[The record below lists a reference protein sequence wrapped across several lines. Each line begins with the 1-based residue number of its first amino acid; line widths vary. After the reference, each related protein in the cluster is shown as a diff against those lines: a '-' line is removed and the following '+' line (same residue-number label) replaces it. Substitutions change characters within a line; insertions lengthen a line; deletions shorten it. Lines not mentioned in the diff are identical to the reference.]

1 MTYSAQHRPRHR
13 DSWWRILVVSLFAA
27 VALGLVVYTA
37 AYADRVLPGRSIGGT
52 SIAGMTREQVEQ
64 FVDQRIRTAKITVR
78 VNGNDMTL
86 PFADA
91 GIIIDPAA
99 VAASAMN
106 GSGNILASV
115 ASLTALVRSDNIT
128 VPASIDDSLFSAV
141 AARADTL
148 TGSAPVGARVVLS
161 EDESTHVAVA
171 GRDGMAV
178 DRQALRSGFMSA
190 ATALS
195 DYSIELSASPSSPEV
210 TTEEAERAATQAD
223 DLVREEIALVGP
235 TETFTADTATKAGWV
250 NFDETDGSLTP
261 TINEEQVRSWVDS
274 TVARVNRDPING
286 INNVDS
292 RGSVLQLARPAK
304 EGRSVTNADA
314 LTHGIL
320 DALRSRTAYSGTIE
334 WDPIEASMED
344 RVVPSG
350 PERFAYR
357 AKAGEKWVE
366 VNLTDST
373 LTAYRGQ
380 EVVHGP
386 ILINHGGVGHE
397 TVTGTYRVYLKLT
410 TQDMGC
416 TPDWPYC
423 ERNVPWVAYW
433 HKDYALH
440 GAPWVK
446 EFGIGTDESSHGC
459 INIPVEDAH
468 WIHDFVDIGTVVV
481 SHY

>member
-178 DRQALRSGFMSA
+178 DRQAL
-190 ATALS
+190 
-195 DYSIELSASPSSPEV
+195 
-210 TTEEAERAATQAD
+210 
-223 DLVREEIALVGP
+223 
-235 TETFTADTATKAGWV
+235 
-250 NFDETDGSLTP
+250 
-261 TINEEQVRSWVDS
+261 
-274 TVARVNRDPING
+274 
-286 INNVDS
+286 
-292 RGSVLQLARPAK
+292 
-304 EGRSVTNADA
+304 
-314 LTHGIL
+314 
-320 DALRSRTAYSGTIE
+320 
-334 WDPIEASMED
+334 
-344 RVVPSG
+344 
-350 PERFAYR
+350 
-357 AKAGEKWVE
+357 
-366 VNLTDST
+366 
-373 LTAYRGQ
+373 
-380 EVVHGP
+380 
-386 ILINHGGVGHE
+386 
-397 TVTGTYRVYLKLT
+397 
-410 TQDMGC
+410 
-416 TPDWPYC
+416 
-423 ERNVPWVAYW
+423 
-433 HKDYALH
+433 
-440 GAPWVK
+440 
-446 EFGIGTDESSHGC
+446 
-459 INIPVEDAH
+459 
-468 WIHDFVDIGTVVV
+468 
-481 SHY
+481 